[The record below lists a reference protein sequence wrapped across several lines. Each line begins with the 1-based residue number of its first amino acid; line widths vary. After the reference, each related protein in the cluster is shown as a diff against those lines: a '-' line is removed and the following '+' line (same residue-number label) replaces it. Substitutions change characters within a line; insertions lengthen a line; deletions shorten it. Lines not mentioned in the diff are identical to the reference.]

1 MVMDKVD
8 LSPRKSEMTL
18 HVKIINLPPPA
29 AGGAA
34 AGATQSPT
42 DLPAAHA
49 PAEESEEEEERTAAV
64 TASRSLRKSTRQT
77 KLVEKGAAVTMKT
90 LAVMRVPMQTP
101 AAKRVRHKRSPS
113 KVAASNVTKKA
124 AVQKRAAKPSAK
136 WGGRR
141 QTWGAKGTST
151 TKASP
156 SLSVDEKTHFD
167 EEPDDSTAA
176 QALALLARGGR
187 FVRPLSP
194 PVVETPRI
202 GEQGLLA
209 KQVADVTGGGSV
221 HPNPGPS
228 GFVGGFVGQPMVSQP
243 VHPAGRGAGGVT
255 GELQEGNNAR
265 ILASSTLEIMMAE
278 ISSLKLALAQRGTIA
293 PEVRYFREAWGWGK
307 CACVHGIADGMEKDS
322 VGTPHGTVPWNTSA
336 TRGRTMEHGGYYQL
350 R

>member
-1 MVMDKVD
+1 
-8 LSPRKSEMTL
+8 
-18 HVKIINLPPPA
+18 
-29 AGGAA
+29 
-34 AGATQSPT
+34 
-42 DLPAAHA
+42 
-49 PAEESEEEEERTAAV
+49 
-64 TASRSLRKSTRQT
+64 LRKSTRQT

-101 AAKRVRHKRSPS
+101 AAKRVRQKRSPS

-243 VHPAGRGAGGVT
+243 VHPEGG
-255 GELQEGNNAR
+255 G
-265 ILASSTLEIMMAE
+265 LEA
-278 ISSLKLALAQRGTIA
+278 
-293 PEVRYFREAWGWGK
+293 
-307 CACVHGIADGMEKDS
+307 
-322 VGTPHGTVPWNTSA
+322 
-336 TRGRTMEHGGYYQL
+336 
-350 R
+350 